1 MWFATILVSQTFAQ
15 ESATQQQ
22 IDQLNGRFQ
31 DVIESQAALNK
42 RLDALTKDISELREK
57 VNTPVVNDGPSREDV
72 KKLAEQLQEVDRKR
86 QADKELILENLKQL
100 GKVSGDATTTTSHT
114 KKKKTEAPKTEETS
128 TPNPPAASQSGYDYV
143 VKSGDTLGLIIKA
156 YRDQGIKVTR
166 TQVLKA
172 NPGLDPDKLFVGKK
186 IIIPDPTTK

>member
-1 MWFATILVSQTFAQ
+1 MKRVLFCLWFATILVSQTFAQ

-86 QADKELILENLKQL
+86 QADKELILENLKQPL
-100 GKVSGDATTTTSHT
+100 TCGQD
-114 KKKKTEAPKTEETS
+114 
-128 TPNPPAASQSGYDYV
+128 
-143 VKSGDTLGLIIKA
+143 
-156 YRDQGIKVTR
+156 
-166 TQVLKA
+166 
-172 NPGLDPDKLFVGKK
+172 
-186 IIIPDPTTK
+186 